1 MTKPTLSRWLTENV
15 ADTRTPG
22 GPDFRLYAAPFADV
36 WDSLLDLVHQRR
48 GWKLVHADEE
58 LGLMTV
64 MCAAPV
70 LRFRDDLTIWVSLDE
85 NGLTR
90 VEARSE
96 SRVGKGDLG
105 VNRRRIERLL
115 QRLDDAFGPAV
126 RSGR

>member
-15 ADTRTPG
+15 ADTRTPD
-22 GPDFRLYAAPFADV
+22 GPDFRLYAAPFADA
-36 WDSLLDLVHQRR
+36 WDSLLNLIHQRR

-115 QRLDDAFGPAV
+115 QRLDGTVGPAV

>member
-22 GPDFRLYAAPFADV
+22 GPDFRLYAAPFAGV
-36 WDSLLDLVHQRR
+36 WDSLLDQVHQRR

-64 MCAAPV
+64 ICAAPV
-70 LRFRDDLTIWVSLDE
+70 LRLRDDLTIWVSLDE

-115 QRLDDAFGPAV
+115 QRLDGTVGPV
-126 RSGR
+126 LRSGR

>member
-1 MTKPTLSRWLTENV
+1 MTKPTLSRWFTENV

-22 GPDFRLYAAPFADV
+22 GPARRLYAAPFAGV

-48 GWKLVHADEE
+48 GWTLVHADEE

-64 MCAAPV
+64 MCRSLV
-70 LRFRDDLTIWVSLDE
+70 LRVHDDLTIWVSLDE

-96 SRVGKGDLG
+96 SRIGRGDFG

-115 QRLDDAFGPAV
+115 QRLDGTVGPAI
-126 RSGR
+126 RPGR

>member
-1 MTKPTLSRWLTENV
+1 MTKPTLARWLTEHV
-15 ADTRTPG
+15 ADTRSPD
-22 GPDFRLYAAPFADV
+22 GPDFRLYAAPFAGV
-36 WDSLLDLVHQRR
+36 WDSLLDQVHQRR

-64 MCAAPV
+64 MCATPV
-70 LRFRDDLTIWVSLDE
+70 FRFRDDLTIWVSLDE

-105 VNRRRIERLL
+105 VNRRRIDRLL
-115 QRLDDAFGPAV
+115 QRLDGTVSPAV
-126 RSGR
+126 RSGC

>member
-1 MTKPTLSRWLTENV
+1 MTKPTLSRWFTENV
-15 ADTRTPG
+15 ADTRTPE
-22 GPDFRLYAAPFADV
+22 GPDCRLYAAPFAGV

-48 GWKLVHADEE
+48 RWKLVHADEE

-64 MCAAPV
+64 MCSTPV
-70 LRFRDDLTIWVSLDE
+70 FRLRDDLTIWVSLDE

-96 SRVGKGDLG
+96 SRVGSADLG

-115 QRLDDAFGPAV
+115 QRLDGTVGPAV
-126 RSGR
+126 RTP